1 MGEWKSS
8 SITTG
13 IASLAA
19 IKANT
24 NSYANISARHQ
35 IERCKRASSVQHQ
48 LLLVNWQNISIPV
61 FLQCPIQS
69 HLNCF
74 PCPSFPP
81 PVHYQN
87 ASSSQLDIGQK
98 YSSAMSL
105 LLFPDDTTPNNHTGG
120 KLGKLQQRC
129 AVSRTCPKSGVAQ
142 EDMLI
147 K

>member
-1 MGEWKSS
+1 MPAQITPALFGSITPRLCIHGLSRRLFLDMQLIVQYSVGEWVEWESS

-35 IERCKRASSVQHQ
+35 IERCKRASSCPAPV
-48 LLLVNWQNISIPV
+48 VNLQNISIQV

-74 PCPSFPP
+74 PSFP
-81 PVHYQN
+81 PVHYQH

-105 LLFPDDTTPNNHTGG
+105 LLLYHS
-120 KLGKLQQRC
+120 K
-129 AVSRTCPKSGVAQ
+129 
-142 EDMLI
+142 
-147 K
+147 